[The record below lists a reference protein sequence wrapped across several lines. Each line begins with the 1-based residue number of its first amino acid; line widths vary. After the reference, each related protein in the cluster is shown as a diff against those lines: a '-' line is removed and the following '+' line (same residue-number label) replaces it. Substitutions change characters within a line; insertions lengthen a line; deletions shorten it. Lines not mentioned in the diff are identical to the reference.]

1 MNGLGQLVTVPWKQ
15 QQRRTELSRDSKKD
29 KKENGVPKL
38 GFDFVCLNFAA
49 GVTPFVVAGIEFSK
63 RIIAQKRCE
72 VCGGSGLVLRE
83 KEKDYLRCPECVPFI
98 LVMRSYGK
106 CMIVNSNISLVI
118 PLQQRVSSL
127 AILEKILLLLIS
139 TALYKK
145 PYFNNDN
152 FILAEIRCL

>member
-83 KEKDYLRCPECVPFI
+83 KEKDYLRCPEC
-98 LVMRSYGK
+98 G
-106 CMIVNSNISLVI
+106 MIAFTSSSSHIMYSI
-118 PLQQRVSSL
+118 KRVSSL